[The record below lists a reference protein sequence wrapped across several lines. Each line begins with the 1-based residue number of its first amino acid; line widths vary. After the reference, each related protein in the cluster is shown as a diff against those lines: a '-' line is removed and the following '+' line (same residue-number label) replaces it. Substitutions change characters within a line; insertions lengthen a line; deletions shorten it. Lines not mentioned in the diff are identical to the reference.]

1 MDDGDLFIE
10 TMGLIGLSFV
20 AMLNELDRADL
31 LKADSRIRDL
41 GLVMASYIRWS
52 DSWKEFAPG
61 EDEDEMD
68 WPEGVVAY
76 AKKAGIDLENV
87 GVYGVKDR
95 LTEIGTVEPLEGD
108 AKADRW
114 GWKKKVSFT
123 PTHSS

>member
-31 LKADSRIRDL
+31 LKADSRIKDL

-76 AKKAGIDLENV
+76 AKKAGIHLENV

>member
-1 MDDGDLFIE
+1 
-10 TMGLIGLSFV
+10 MGLIGLSFV
-20 AMLNELDRADL
+20 TMLNEIDRADL
-31 LKADSRIRDL
+31 LKADSRIKDL

>member
-31 LKADSRIRDL
+31 LKADSRIKDL